1 MVVLRDLL
9 HGLMKMKDIELEEGE
24 AYFLQDDDDENI
36 DPDRDFSYIDKKIE
50 NVLGHYQKDF
60 MGGPSAE
67 NLGEFAHHKIKVFSD
82 VYSSEYSMTLAGAR
96 LGDYG
101 SFLPMQ
107 QRFPPILSNP
117 TAQSHVSS
125 KSPQNPSSDRLH
137 QNPSAVAN
145 HSLPVRAGLSSNDQS
160 MQAPSESGLSLT
172 NKQSKLQRPGEG
184 SFNDQQ
190 KKPLIHHAD
199 QSSLK
204 FRVKMTSENVS
215 RDNSALYSGLGLD
228 MSPSSS
234 PDDSPGQYDRTSRGM
249 QESTEESPSCI
260 VKIMTSPPL
269 FNDVLLSPLNDSL
282 ISFMQMENNSGSGKP
297 GSTEDLPVNSI
308 HGSIYSEAKREI
320 KEGRKSKFDDTSKDK
335 KSKQKE
341 SRKDGKL
348 KQKVHSM
355 KAREPLKEN
364 QEYPAN
370 TVALP
375 ANKNE
380 VSEISIAKAAI
391 SKISNNAIGDTTKTG
406 DATGSKPSIQLGK
419 KNEIG
424 HLEEVGDKSMKQER
438 GAKARDKSTGEF
450 APVPSHDVGMGG
462 EGNVNSSRGKT
473 EKEKNVISNPKKDS
487 SERRNEVGR
496 REVETNK
503 SLKQQ
508 IVAKEKAKEVVLN
521 ALFPKED
528 DVHRKE
534 NVTSEKIPKFA
545 VVGFVS
551 MKDVEGNDKHFDVS
565 QDGEN
570 RNVETIE
577 PLKKSHSKAMSNPQ
591 MVAGVPI
598 AQQHLPAIA
607 KKKSKESHT
616 DGVSVPEPPSN
627 VPSKSKKGDMD
638 LHKETRKDTDSA
650 TNVSPGRKIKEV
662 NPKDPVMG
670 ISQREMHAVYR
681 KMEGKSMSRKMGIA
695 SDVGSNI
702 AGDLAGGT
710 TGMEKAPAVGVLP
723 TENALSIPMDDWV
736 MCEKCKKWRLLP
748 FGRNPDL
755 LPKKWICKMLD
766 WLPGMNKCSVTEEET
781 TNALYSMYQ
790 IQVPA
795 SLVQNNQQAY
805 PDGSA
810 ALGASVGAQS
820 VGLPTRAAVADAA
833 SGGGN
838 TRNLVK
844 TEINA
849 ARQGRFPGLDVL
861 AKREQQFGEHRNSKN
876 LKKHPQEA
884 EAIAKN
890 GDGKPSKIAKKRVA
904 DFEASG
910 APKKMKRQSMG
921 KPDPVG
927 MLPVK
932 TTVEGLNYNP
942 DALQFSE
949 DFAKGIPESPLM
961 KAKDRTQKAMV
972 AGVDE
977 KKDVSGKKRKKDQW
991 KSVVPTEQLSA
1002 RAAVKKGATEHRKEK
1017 KEKKS
1022 KMSNFQP
1029 REHSIDKVDGGNDS
1043 VAGKHNL
1050 ATADDN
1056 DLLNGSRMNDITFD
1070 KHHVERAF
1078 QRTVDS
1084 RKSSQKAHDLGLDN
1098 ATTSSSSKISYKVK
1112 VKGCEVKSSP
1122 VGSISS
1128 SPMKVSKSDL
1138 DKNVNKTSVSH
1149 EETEEL
1155 SPAKRLKSRVE
1166 GSSDEFAAH
1175 SEEMKVRKSNLSRTS
1190 GVMVDASEDDRSA
1203 KRTSSGK
1210 RPGAHG
1216 VDTHPKLEG
1225 HACGKVDISHEEGT
1239 STSLQKF
1246 VSENRGARSVN
1257 RLHFHETKSQRGK
1270 SDVFD
1275 AIIKKEPSC
1284 HSHSL
1289 PKFEEG
1295 SMPNAMRVDQ
1305 VSLRHPDPTGPV
1317 SRDIGA
1323 SSSIAD
1329 GFYKAAKTALK
1340 EATDLKHSANHL
1352 KKSGSGLESTR
1363 VFFQAALKFLHGA
1376 SLLEPD
1382 HSESGTCGEMSPSDV
1397 YSTTAKLCEYCAR
1410 EYERFNDMAS
1420 AALAYKCMEI
1430 AYMRVVYYND
1440 LAASRDRMA
1449 LHMAVRAAPQGKET
1463 TWLELLRWVYL
1474 ANVRHF
1480 LSLAAESPSSS
1491 ASDIDNLNNQAATDT
1506 EKNGNSSIEHRN
1518 HVISAGNRPNFM
1530 RLLDFTKD
1538 INLAMEA
1545 SRRSQSAFTAA
1556 KPVLVQA
1563 GNEERLS
1570 CIKRVLDFSF
1580 HDVDGL
1586 LHLVRLAMDALNN

>member
-1 MVVLRDLL
+1 MCCFVYDNLGLIRVSLIVSRVFR
-9 HGLMKMKDIELEEGE
+9 LMKMRDIELEEGE

-60 MGGPSAE
+60 MGGLSAK
-67 NLGEFAHHKIKVFSD
+67 NLG
-82 VYSSEYSMTLAGAR
+82 AR
-96 LGDYG
+96 FGDYG

-107 QRFPPILSNP
+107 QRSPPILSNP
-117 TAQSHVSS
+117 TTQSHISS
-125 KSPQNPSSDRLH
+125 KCPQNPSSDRLH

-160 MQAPSESGLSLT
+160 MQAPSESGLSLM

-190 KKPLIHHAD
+190 KKPVIHHAD

-204 FRVKMTSENVS
+204 FRVKMTSENVAS

-234 PDDSPGQYDRTSRGM
+234 PDDGPAQYDRTSRGT

-269 FNDVLLSPLNDSL
+269 FNDVLLSPLDGSL
-282 ISFMQMENNSGSGKP
+282 ISFMQMENNGGSGKP
-297 GSTEDLPVNSI
+297 GSTQDLPVNSI

-320 KEGRKSKFDDTSKDK
+320 KEGRKSKLDETSKDK

-355 KAREPLKEN
+355 KAREPVEEN

-380 VSEISIAKAAI
+380 VSEISIAKAVI
-391 SKISNNAIGDTTKTG
+391 SKISNNATGDTTKTG

-438 GAKARDKSTGEF
+438 GAKARDKSAGEF
-450 APVPSHDVGMGG
+450 APVPSHYVGMGG

-521 ALFPKED
+521 SLFPKED
-528 DVHRKE
+528 DVHWKE
-534 NVTSEKIPKFA
+534 NVTIEKIPKVA

-598 AQQHLPAIA
+598 GEQHLSAVA

-616 DGVSVPEPPSN
+616 DGVSVPEPRSN

-638 LHKETRKDTDSA
+638 LHKEMRKDTGSA
-650 TNVSPGRKIKEV
+650 TNVYPGRKIKEV
-662 NPKDPVMG
+662 NPKDSVMG

-695 SDVGSNI
+695 ADFGSNI
-702 AGDLAGGT
+702 AGDLACGT
-710 TGMEKAPAVGVLP
+710 TGMEKAPTVSVLP

-790 IQVPA
+790 LQVPA

-820 VGLPTRAAVADAA
+820 VGLPTRAADADAA

-910 APKKMKRQSMG
+910 APKKMKRKSMG

-927 MLPVK
+927 MFPVE

-949 DFAKGIPESPLM
+949 DFAKGIPVSPLM
-961 KAKDRTQKAMV
+961 KAKDRTQNAMV
-972 AGVDE
+972 AGVDG

-1056 DLLNGSRMNDITFD
+1056 NLPNGSRMNDITFD
-1070 KHHVERAF
+1070 KHHAERAF

-1166 GSSDEFAAH
+1166 GSSNEFAAH

-1190 GVMVDASEDDRSA
+1190 GVMVDASDDDRSS

-1216 VDTHPKLEG
+1216 VDTHPKLES

-1239 STSLQKF
+1239 STSLQNF

-1284 HSHSL
+1284 HYHSL

-1295 SMPNAMRVDQ
+1295 GMPNAMRLDK

-1449 LHMAVRAAPQGKET
+1449 LHMAVRAAPQ
-1463 TWLELLRWVYL
+1463 
-1474 ANVRHF
+1474 
-1480 LSLAAESPSSS
+1480 AAESPSSS

-1506 EKNGNSSIEHRN
+1506 EKNGHSSIEHRN
-1518 HVISAGNRPNFM
+1518 HVISAGNRPSFM

-1556 KPVLVQA
+1556 NPVLAQA

-1586 LHLVRLAMDALNN
+1586 LYLVRLAMDALNN